1 MPIALRA
8 VLAPLAVLIAL
19 AGCDRLVAGTD
30 AEAFHRQQLADA
42 RAVWATE
49 KPASYSY
56 DIDVVCGCIPAS
68 AHRTVRVT
76 VTPTATTIEYAD
88 PNTPAFDTP
97 PLAYREF
104 ATAEKLFDQVEAALE
119 RPRRSTVVA
128 YDVVYAHPR
137 QLNARFSDGDLLVF
151 QVSGFQAVEP

>member
-8 VLAPLAVLIAL
+8 VLAPLVVLLAL

-30 AEAFHRQQLADA
+30 ADAFLRQQLADQ
-42 RAVWATE
+42 RGLWANE

-56 DIDVVCGCIPAS
+56 DIDVACTCIPAS
-68 AHRTVRVT
+68 AQRTVHVA
-76 VTPTATTIEYAD
+76 VTPTATTVEYAD

-104 ATAEKLFDQVEAALE
+104 ATAEKLFAQVEAALE
-119 RPRRSTVVA
+119 EPRRSTVVA
-128 YDVVYAHPR
+128 YDVAYAYPR
-137 QLNARFSDGDLLVF
+137 QLNARFSDGTALVF
-151 QVSGFQAVEP
+151 QVSAFQAAAP